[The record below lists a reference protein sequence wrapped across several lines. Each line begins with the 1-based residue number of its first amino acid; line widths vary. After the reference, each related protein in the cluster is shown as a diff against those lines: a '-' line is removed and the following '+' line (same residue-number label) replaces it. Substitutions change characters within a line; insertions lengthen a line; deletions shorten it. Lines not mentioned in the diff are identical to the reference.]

1 MLEQPP
7 ERSSLEIAAEAAVA
21 AQISTHRRPHGCFRL
36 IIWCMPTFFFYAS
49 LIAVVYATNALF
61 RGRNE
66 SLTTAVFFILML
78 GLTYGVGF
86 FDGYFSVNSIVSS
99 PEQRQR
105 EILWHAAKFTAWQV
119 LLIPAIS
126 VLIFGAC
133 MAVVTY

>member
-7 ERSSLEIAAEAAVA
+7 ERSQMEIEAEAAVA
-21 AQISTHRRPHGCFRL
+21 AQLSPHRRPHGCFRL
-36 IIWCMPTFFFYAS
+36 LIWCMPTFFFYATLVAILFAS
-49 LIAVVYATNALF
+49 NALM
-61 RGRNE
+61 RGSNE
-66 SLTTAVFFILML
+66 LLPLIVFFALML

-86 FDGYFSVNSIVSS
+86 FDGYLSVNSIVSS

-126 VLIFGAC
+126 VLLFGAC